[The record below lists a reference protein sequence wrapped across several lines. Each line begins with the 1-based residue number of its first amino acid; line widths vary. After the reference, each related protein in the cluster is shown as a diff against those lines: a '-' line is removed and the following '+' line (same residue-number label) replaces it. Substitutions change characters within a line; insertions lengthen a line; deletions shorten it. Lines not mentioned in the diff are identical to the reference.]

1 MIDLHRVC
9 REGRLYDVEEWIRAG
24 RPLQVVRDATV
35 KGRRLASALEIALE
49 ARHHALALL
58 LLCNGYDP
66 NLEPSSPLDLAL
78 RARRWDLL
86 DLLLEWGA
94 DPHRVCLTDLFD
106 TYRSELFE
114 RFFALGVELTASHQL
129 AAALAYHSGNK
140 PLFGFAKRHR
150 EQDAKF
156 QKELNIALVHHAD
169 EGNEK
174 GVQLCLWAGADP
186 HAPAPSL
193 RFPDD
198 SDEDDGEI
206 DPKDRFMGFTAI
218 EQACRRGHTRI
229 LERLQPD
236 PSRDDFDDLYGAA
249 SNGAAIEVLGRFAL
263 PKNVRAVIRSQVFWL
278 QGYSFGTPR
287 SAEILRRLFEVGAR
301 WETGTPDEIADIRRA
316 LLRMPH
322 DTFIDVMKLLAM
334 DGYCSPEILRA
345 LGRLPAMRAR
355 RPVFTALQ
363 LPPPFVVLNT
373 PPSCVPA

>member
-1 MIDLHRVC
+1 MGLVS
-9 REGRLYDVEEWIRAG
+9 
-24 RPLQVVRDATV
+24 Q
-35 KGRRLASALEIALE
+35 
-49 ARHHALALL
+49 
-58 LLCNGYDP
+58 
-66 NLEPSSPLDLAL
+66 
-78 RARRWDLL
+78 
-86 DLLLEWGA
+86 
-94 DPHRVCLTDLFD
+94 
-106 TYRSELFE
+106 
-114 RFFALGVELTASHQL
+114 
-129 AAALAYHSGNK
+129 
-140 PLFGFAKRHR
+140 
-150 EQDAKF
+150 QDAKF